1 MLPQAFLDRIR
12 QQLGP
17 EYEAFLAS
25 YDRPRAL
32 GLRLNPLKTS
42 RFPTLPFPISP
53 LPWAAHGFWYPPE
66 ARPGLHPWHE
76 AGLYYLQE
84 PSAMA
89 PAELLGVEPGQRV
102 LDLCAAPG
110 GKSTQLAAKMQGQ
123 GLLVCNEFHP
133 KRAKIL
139 AQNVE
144 RMAISNALV
153 LQETPERLAKRFPG
167 WFHRVLV
174 DVPGR
179 GCSGRRPPLW
189 PTGARSWWRCA
200 RGGRREFWMRP
211 RPFWPPVVVWSTP
224 PAPSPLRRTKALW
237 PLS

>member
-89 PAELLGVEPGQRV
+89 PAELLGVEPELAMIV
-102 LDLCAAPG
+102 TSTASSPFANTLDNSSNNAFIDLSDPPWKNIFDIVSA
-110 GKSTQLAAKMQGQ
+110 
-123 GLLVCNEFHP
+123 HP
-133 KRAKIL
+133 PS
-139 AQNVE
+139 V
-144 RMAISNALV
+144 
-153 LQETPERLAKRFPG
+153 
-167 WFHRVLV
+167 
-174 DVPGR
+174 
-179 GCSGRRPPLW
+179 
-189 PTGARSWWRCA
+189 
-200 RGGRREFWMRP
+200 
-211 RPFWPPVVVWSTP
+211 
-224 PAPSPLRRTKALW
+224 PSPS
-237 PLS
+237 PGNGPGNP

>member
-89 PAELLGVEPGQRV
+89 PAELLGVEPGQRSWI
-102 LDLCAAPG
+102 CAPPPG
-110 GKSTQLAAKMQGQ
+110 GQ
-123 GLLVCNEFHP
+123 VHP
-133 KRAKIL
+133 
-139 AQNVE
+139 V
-144 RMAISNALV
+144 
-153 LQETPERLAKRFPG
+153 
-167 WFHRVLV
+167 
-174 DVPGR
+174 
-179 GCSGRRPPLW
+179 
-189 PTGARSWWRCA
+189 
-200 RGGRREFWMRP
+200 GG
-211 RPFWPPVVVWSTP
+211 
-224 PAPSPLRRTKALW
+224 
-237 PLS
+237 